1 MAGRPAGLSDD
12 DTDSEDEFFRG
23 DFQMPI
29 SKLSN
34 NNNTIR
40 SRQNLTGPS
49 VVKKE
54 VYHCS
59 LIVRYFYFSFM
70 FFVDSHPIGRR
81 LIWMTSGWRQLK
93 GISTN

>member
-12 DTDSEDEFFRG
+12 DSDSDDDFFRG

-49 VVKKE
+49 VVEKE
-54 VYHCS
+54 VSPRS
-59 LIVRYFYFSFM
+59 LIVRYVYFSFM
-70 FFVDSHPIGRR
+70 YFVDSHPIGCK
-81 LIWMTSGWRQLK
+81 LIWMTSDWRLLK
-93 GISTN
+93 DISTN